1 MGSCFAVEVG
11 GGPACFTQRTIVH
24 NLATSTTVIVLAGN
38 SVLQYSVMT
47 DDSLEVSSDLL
58 SESL

>member
-1 MGSCFAVEVG
+1 M
-11 GGPACFTQRTIVH
+11 H
-24 NLATSTTVIVLAGN
+24 NLATSTTVIVLGGN

-47 DDSLEVSSDLL
+47 DDSLEVSADLL